1 MIELCWLL
9 ILEGARLRSLVVVAP
24 ELDSRNLTVEQT
36 FFFVGLIVSFGYVM
50 LMYFVSSLLGFR
62 EGFL

>member
-1 MIELCWLL
+1 MD
-9 ILEGARLRSLVVVAP
+9 VAP

-62 EGFL
+62 EGLL